1 MLLIAQLEAADKEI
15 DLGWLEEKQNHL
27 KNKST
32 TTLNIMPES
41 VNLTTTDSSTPP
53 VNPYSIHN
61 AIDEKED
68 LNVEPSTSFNETV
81 KEIPINQEQDKEVG
95 IVNSGTTSNL
105 ASFFTKNFDGYTLIF
120 FVAFVVGFV
129 LLVSSVIIS
138 ICVCKS
144 CNALTGVDKGA
155 SDLATNPAYD
165 HVKYKPGYESDPDSD
180 HLNEIIIQGRS
191 EDAHSHETNALDIE
205 QQCLINK
212 PVTLLPKSNQQDESL
227 LNATSSLSCSSASVN
242 SVVFKTPSTIQIIK
256 SDITK
261 ADKDPS
267 TTVTPM
273 LPQKASNLNLNMSSI
288 RSKLSSTPTRR
299 VESGADEPDTQS
311 VRKFLPAFKSNQQ
324 LLREQKITDKSV
336 LHASY
341 SRTQSECISGET
353 ATNRLSMASSR
364 SSILMPAMTL
374 DFGQIRDDIEDL
386 ALHKEKLVSRTNL
399 ATRSHTNS
407 QTIDTDEHSDS
418 VNNSIADIYMKEFIN
433 NKLLNKQNK
442 MNISLSNTSST
453 SEIKAD
459 KNNNNNMSKR
469 FSMNIDASKINFEPS
484 GAVSRTNLNKNES
497 ASTYTMES
505 EKSCY

>member
-1 MLLIAQLEAADKEI
+1 MVV
-15 DLGWLEEKQNHL
+15 
-27 KNKST
+27 T
-32 TTLNIMPES
+32 
-41 VNLTTTDSSTPP
+41 
-53 VNPYSIHN
+53 
-61 AIDEKED
+61 
-68 LNVEPSTSFNETV
+68 
-81 KEIPINQEQDKEVG
+81 
-95 IVNSGTTSNL
+95 
-105 ASFFTKNFDGYTLIF
+105 
-120 FVAFVVGFV
+120 FVVGFV
-129 LLVSSVIIS
+129 LIVSSVIIS

-144 CNALTGVDKGA
+144 CNSLTGVDKGA

-165 HVKYKPGYESDPDSD
+165 HVKYKPGYESDVDSD

-212 PVTLLPKSNQQDESL
+212 PATPLPKCNQQNESL

-256 SDITK
+256 TDIVK
-261 ADKDPS
+261 VDQVSSNAA
-267 TTVTPM
+267 TPK
-273 LPQKASNLNLNMSSI
+273 LPHKSSNLKLNMSSI
-288 RSKLSSTPTRR
+288 TSKLSSTPTRR
-299 VESGADEPDTQS
+299 SETGADEPDTQS

-341 SRTQSECISGET
+341 SRTQSECISSEAT
-353 ATNRLSMASSR
+353 TNRLSTASSR

-386 ALHKEKLVSRTNL
+386 ALHKEKLVSRTSL

-407 QTIDTDEHSDS
+407 QTIETDEHSDS
-418 VNNSIADIYMKEFIN
+418 VNNSIADIYMKEFIS
-433 NKLLNKQNK
+433 NKLLHKQNK

-459 KNNNNNMSKR
+459 KHNNNNINNTSKR
-469 FSMNIDASKINFEPS
+469 FSMNIDASKINFEPN
-484 GAVSRTNLNKNES
+484 GAVSRTNLNKNDS